1 MTTVVIYV
9 PDDGNRDRHRNDCA
23 RFVEQGRLSV
33 HAVTSD
39 PATAARL
46 VWTGHAEQVVVAR
59 PWHLADL
66 TPPAFVVTEPAD
78 PVRPAQRRTRRR
90 TRVDPDEAARAIAEA
105 ERYGPEPDPTRGR
118 PEWTDPGTRRTS
130 RRPRRL
136 T

>member
-1 MTTVVIYV
+1 MTVVVIYV
-9 PDDGNRDRHRNDCA
+9 PDDDDQERHRGDCA

-66 TPPAFVVTEPAD
+66 TPAAFVVTEPAD
-78 PVRPAQRRTRRR
+78 PPVPRAQRRTRRR
-90 TRVDPDEAARAIAEA
+90 VPRVDADEVARALAEA
-105 ERYGPEPDPTRGR
+105 RRYGRPPNLRRRPEP
-118 PEWTDPGTRRTS
+118 
-130 RRPRRL
+130 
-136 T
+136 